1 MPYVS
6 KMVDIAGQPYLD
18 GGCSLKIPHRWALE
32 QDYRNIVVIKTHHPS
47 YRRNEERGKAIAD
60 LVYGRRWP
68 ELAASLGRSNA
79 EYNRACDELD
89 ELTAQGRV
97 FTIAPS
103 RDMHIG
109 RMEKDV
115 EKIGDWYWLGYEDG
129 KAVLPALREYLAR

>member
-1 MPYVS
+1 M
-6 KMVDIAGQPYLD
+6 
-18 GGCSLKIPHRWALE
+18 
-32 QDYRNIVVIKTHHPS
+32 VIKTHHPS

-129 KAVLPALREYLAR
+129 KASLEALRAYLAR